1 MSNNIFFNLIKKIE
15 RRVFFMIDLKIEVNP
30 SFYKKINHDTI
41 KEATATTI
49 KNTTLKAESECKKE
63 APYDTGA
70 LRRGHSSEISDEEGL
85 VINGQGYWV
94 YVVFGTYKM
103 DANNYPQRVVNS
115 LASEQFMSR
124 TLVSELK
131 KKGVIE

>member
-1 MSNNIFFNLIKKIE
+1 
-15 RRVFFMIDLKIEVNP
+15 MIDIEVKINP
-30 SFYKKINHDTI
+30 SFYEKVDHRII
-41 KEATATTI
+41 KEAESTTI

-70 LRRGHSSEISDEEGL
+70 LRRGHSSEISDDEGL
-85 VINGQGYWV
+85 VISGQGYWV

-103 DANNYPQRVVNS
+103 DANNYPQRVVNG

-124 TLVSELK
+124 TFVSELK
-131 KKGVIE
+131 KKGVLE